1 MLSSC
6 NRGARQGQIRLSS
19 ANMTITPE
27 RLRARSDAIRSGR
40 SPNSLGLRL
49 DEALVAK
56 HLPTRLDQ
64 VSPHGKLQK
73 V

>member
-1 MLSSC
+1 
-6 NRGARQGQIRLSS
+6 
-19 ANMTITPE
+19 MTITPE

-56 HLPTRLDQ
+56 HLPTALDQ